1 MKRLNRWLSLG
12 LVLILGFLLGISGFS
27 VWDKSPAAAD
37 LVAFGFSEEDLAV
50 LALAIRPA
58 LPPVFKVE

>member
-1 MKRLNRWLSLG
+1 MSLKT
-12 LVLILGFLLGISGFS
+12 LVMPKFP
-27 VWDKSPAAAD
+27 PAAAD